1 MEEPKDGYTIMIFRG
16 SVAGPLKFTF
26 SRGFIRKSIG
36 IAAALLVIEIILLS
50 QAVIRIGEMWELK
63 ALRAEMANVR
73 EQTTLFSNTVDDL
86 KRRLLAMK
94 EVNQRL
100 RLMLGIEPQ
109 KSEAAYD
116 GKGGDAAA
124 SVVGS
129 EEAPA
134 DSTNEADVKRT
145 PDEAAAVEE
154 PKDELLAQV
163 QSGLKWLQNE
173 AGSEER
179 TLQDLASVVESKQAR
194 WDATPSIWP
203 VRGWVTSGFGK
214 RISPFTGQVGLH
226 DGLDIG
232 APANTPVQAP
242 AAGRVVTTGSD
253 PRMGNLVSLDHG
265 FGMETQ
271 YGHLAKILV
280 KNGQKVK
287 RGDVIGLVGNTGL
300 STGPHL
306 HYMIKSNNRAI
317 DPQRYILE

>member
-1 MEEPKDGYTIMIFRG
+1 MDEPKDGYTIMIFRG

-26 SRGFIRKSIG
+26 SRRFIRKSIG
-36 IAAALLVIEIILLS
+36 IAAALLVIEIVLLS

-94 EVNQRL
+94 EINQRL

-109 KSEAAYD
+109 KSETVYD
-116 GKGGDAAA
+116 GKGGDPAAI
-124 SVVGS
+124 GS
-129 EEAPA
+129 SEAPA
-134 DSTNEADVKRT
+134 GSTSEAEARRGG
-145 PDEAAAVEE
+145 PDEAVAAQEE

-163 QSGLKWLQNE
+163 QSGLEWLQNE

-214 RISPFTGQVGLH
+214 RISPFTGQVGVH

-242 AAGRVVTTGSD
+242 AAGRVVTTGFD

-271 YGHLAKILV
+271 YGHMAKVLV

-287 RGDVIGLVGNTGL
+287 RGDVIGLVGSTGL

>member
-1 MEEPKDGYTIMIFRG
+1 
-16 SVAGPLKFTF
+16 
-26 SRGFIRKSIG
+26 
-36 IAAALLVIEIILLS
+36 
-50 QAVIRIGEMWELK
+50 MWELK

-116 GKGGDAAA
+116 GKGGDAVA

-129 EEAPA
+129 EESPA
-134 DSTNEADVKRT
+134 DSTNEADVKRA